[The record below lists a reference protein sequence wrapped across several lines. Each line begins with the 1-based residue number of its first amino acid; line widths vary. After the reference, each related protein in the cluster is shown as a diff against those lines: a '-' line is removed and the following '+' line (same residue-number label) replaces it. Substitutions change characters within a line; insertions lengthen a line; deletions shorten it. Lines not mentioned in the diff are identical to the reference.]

1 MRNKI
6 VDAAEAVAIIR
17 SGDTVASSGFVGVGT
32 PDEII
37 KALERRFVQTGEPR
51 DLSLVFAAAPGDG
64 ADRGLNRLAH
74 PGLIKRL
81 VGGHFGLVPKLAR
94 MAVDNHV
101 EAYNLPLGCVSHLF
115 REIAGRKAGLLSKV
129 GLGTFVDPANGG
141 GKLNARTTEEL
152 VRLIEIDG
160 EPWLFYKAFPINVAI
175 IRGTTADHNGNISM
189 EKEALTLDNLAL
201 ATAAKNCKGFVIAQV
216 ERIAASGSLNPR
228 HVKIP
233 SVLIDCVV
241 VAQPE
246 NHVQTYATGYNGA
259 FSGELRAPA
268 DRNVP
273 MPLDNRKIIARRCAL
288 ELPMGGVVNLGI
300 GMPEGVA
307 SVAAEEKLF
316 DFVTLTAEP
325 GIIGGIPQG
334 GLDFGA
340 AINAEVDYRS
350 EPDVWNCKG
359 FVIAQVERVAASG
372 SLNPRHVKI
381 PSVLIDCVVV
391 AQPENHVQTY
401 ATGYNGAFSGELR
414 APADRNVPMPLDNRK
429 IIARRCALELPMGGV
444 VNLGIGMPEGVASVA
459 AEEKLFDFV
468 TLTAEPGIIG
478 GIPQG
483 GLDFGAAINAE
494 SIIDQNQMFDFY
506 DGGGLDLACL
516 GMAQVNASG
525 DVNVSLFN
533 GRLAGAGGFI
543 NISQN
548 ARELIFAGTFTTG
561 GLKTAIVDGQLKI
574 LTEGK
579 SPKFVEK
586 IDQITFSG
594 RLAAKNGQPVLYVT
608 ERCVFKLT
616 PAGLELIEI
625 APGIDIERDI
635 LALMGFRPI
644 IRSPKAMDASLFNE
658 ALMKLD
664 DRLLNRPLI
673 GPTGVRRQAQ
683 HVISRS
689 RWLSG
694 SQSFRCGCDTRRR
707 VLRSLHKWVIGF
719 LRSSTMTHR
728 TLRQTW
734 LTNGFPWPPTSS
746 EHVMITFHATPP
758 AHSCG

>member
-1 MRNKI
+1 
-6 VDAAEAVAIIR
+6 
-17 SGDTVASSGFVGVGT
+17 
-32 PDEII
+32 
-37 KALERRFVQTGEPR
+37 
-51 DLSLVFAAAPGDG
+51 
-64 ADRGLNRLAH
+64 
-74 PGLIKRL
+74 
-81 VGGHFGLVPKLAR
+81 

-129 GLGTFVDPANGG
+129 GLGTFVDPVNGG

-259 FSGELRAPA
+259 FSGELRAPD

-273 MPLDNRKIIARRCAL
+273 MPLDCRKIIARRCAL

-300 GMPEGVA
+300 GMPEG
-307 SVAAEEKLF
+307 
-316 DFVTLTAEP
+316 
-325 GIIGGIPQG
+325 I
-334 GLDFGA
+334 
-340 AINAEVDYRS
+340 
-350 EPDVWNCKG
+350 
-359 FVIAQVERVAASG
+359 
-372 SLNPRHVKI
+372 
-381 PSVLIDCVVV
+381 
-391 AQPENHVQTY
+391 
-401 ATGYNGAFSGELR
+401 
-414 APADRNVPMPLDNRK
+414 
-429 IIARRCALELPMGGV
+429 
-444 VNLGIGMPEGVASVA
+444 ASVA

-516 GMAQVNASG
+516 GMAQVDGRG

-548 ARELIFAGTFTTG
+548 ARRLIFAGTFTAG
-561 GLKTAIVDGQLKI
+561 GFNAAVVDGELKI
-574 LTEGK
+574 LSEGK
-579 SPKFVEK
+579 SSKFIGKV
-586 IDQITFSG
+586 DQITFSG
-594 RLAAKNGQPVLYVT
+594 RLAATNKQPVLYVT
-608 ERCVFKLT
+608 ERCVFRLV
-616 PAGLELIEI
+616 AEGLELIEV
-625 APGIDIERDI
+625 APGIDIDLDI

-644 IRSPKAMDASLFNE
+644 VRSPTTMDASLFSE
-658 ALMKLD
+658 ALMRLD
-664 DRLLNRPLI
+664 DRLLNRPLAERLSYDAERNTLFLGLDGYRVHTEADVEAI
-673 GPTGVRRQAQ
+673 RAAVLEIFHRAGRRFMAVINYDSSDIASHMADKWFSMAADVERTCYL
-683 HVISRS
+683 HVSRYTTSAFMRLKLGDALS
-689 RWLSG
+689 RRDVAPHIFETSA
-694 SQSFRCGCDTRRR
+694 DA
-707 VLRSLHKWVIGF
+707 
-719 LRSSTMTHR
+719 HR
-728 TLRQTW
+728 
-734 LTNGFPWPPTSS
+734 FVV
-746 EHVMITFHATPP
+746 E
-758 AHSCG
+758 

>member
-1 MRNKI
+1 MRNKV

-17 SGDTVASSGFVGVGT
+17 SRDTVASSGFVGVGT

-51 DLSLVFAAAPGDG
+51 DLALVFAAAPGDG
-64 ADRGLNRLAH
+64 LDRGLNRLAH

-152 VRLIEIDG
+152 VRLMEIDG
-160 EPWLFYKAFPINVAI
+160 EQWLFYKAFPINVAI
-175 IRGTTADHNGNISM
+175 IRGTTADRNGNISM

-246 NHVQTYATGYNGA
+246 NHVQTYATSYNGA

-268 DRNVP
+268 DRKVP
-273 MPLDNRKIIARRCAL
+273 LPLDNRKIIARRCAL

-316 DFVTLTAEP
+316 DF
-325 GIIGGIPQG
+325 
-334 GLDFGA
+334 
-340 AINAEVDYRS
+340 
-350 EPDVWNCKG
+350 
-359 FVIAQVERVAASG
+359 
-372 SLNPRHVKI
+372 
-381 PSVLIDCVVV
+381 
-391 AQPENHVQTY
+391 
-401 ATGYNGAFSGELR
+401 
-414 APADRNVPMPLDNRK
+414 
-429 IIARRCALELPMGGV
+429 
-444 VNLGIGMPEGVASVA
+444 
-459 AEEKLFDFV
+459 
-468 TLTAEPGIIG
+468 
-478 GIPQG
+478 
-483 GLDFGAAINAE
+483 
-494 SIIDQNQMFDFY
+494 Y

-516 GMAQVNASG
+516 GMAQVNANG

-561 GLKTAIVDGQLKI
+561 GLKTTVADGRLKI
-574 LTEGK
+574 LSEGK
-579 SPKFVEK
+579 SSKFVDK

-594 RLAAKNGQPVLYVT
+594 RLAANNRQPVLYVT
-608 ERCVFKLT
+608 ERCVFRLV
-616 PAGLELIEI
+616 PEGLELIEI

-644 IRSPKAMDASLFNE
+644 VRSPNAMDASLFNE
-658 ALMKLD
+658 ALMQLD
-664 DRLLNRPLI
+664 DRLL
-673 GPTGVRRQAQ
+673 
-683 HVISRS
+683 
-689 RWLSG
+689 
-694 SQSFRCGCDTRRR
+694 
-707 VLRSLHKWVIGF
+707 
-719 LRSSTMTHR
+719 
-728 TLRQTW
+728 
-734 LTNGFPWPPTSS
+734 
-746 EHVMITFHATPP
+746 
-758 AHSCG
+758 

>member
-37 KALERRFVQTGEPR
+37 KALERRCIQTGEPR

-160 EPWLFYKAFPINVAI
+160 EQWLFYKAFPINVAI
-175 IRGTTADHNGNISM
+175 IRGTTADHKGNISM

-201 ATAAKNCKGFVIAQV
+201 ATAAKNCKGFVMARV
-216 ERIAASGSLNPR
+216 ERIAASGWLNRR
-228 HVKIP
+228 HVKI
-233 SVLIDCVV
+233 
-241 VAQPE
+241 
-246 NHVQTYATGYNGA
+246 
-259 FSGELRAPA
+259 
-268 DRNVP
+268 
-273 MPLDNRKIIARRCAL
+273 RR
-288 ELPMGGVVNLGI
+288 V
-300 GMPEGVA
+300 
-307 SVAAEEKLF
+307 
-316 DFVTLTAEP
+316 
-325 GIIGGIPQG
+325 
-334 GLDFGA
+334 
-340 AINAEVDYRS
+340 
-350 EPDVWNCKG
+350 
-359 FVIAQVERVAASG
+359 
-372 SLNPRHVKI
+372 
-381 PSVLIDCVVV
+381 
-391 AQPENHVQTY
+391 
-401 ATGYNGAFSGELR
+401 
-414 APADRNVPMPLDNRK
+414 
-429 IIARRCALELPMGGV
+429 
-444 VNLGIGMPEGVASVA
+444 
-459 AEEKLFDFV
+459 LFDFV

-516 GMAQVNASG
+516 GMAQVNGRG
-525 DVNVSLFN
+525 DVNISLFN

-548 ARELIFAGTFTTG
+548 ARRLIFAGTFTTG
-561 GLKTAIVDGQLKI
+561 GLKTSVVDGQLEI
-574 LTEGK
+574 LSEGT
-579 SPKFVEK
+579 SSKFIEK
-586 IDQITFSG
+586 VDQITFSG
-594 RLAAKNGQPVLYVT
+594 SLAATNRQPVLYVT
-608 ERCVFKLT
+608 ERCVFRLV
-616 PAGLELIEI
+616 PEGLELIEI
-625 APGIDIERDI
+625 APGIDMEKDI

-644 IRSPKAMDASLFNE
+644 IRTPKAMDSALFHQ
-658 ALMKLD
+658 ALMVLD
-664 DRLLNRPLI
+664 DLLLNRPLAERLSYDADRNTLFL
-673 GPTGVRRQAQ
+673 GLDGYRVHSEADVR
-683 HVISRS
+683 
-689 RWLSG
+689 
-694 SQSFRCGCDTRRR
+694 
-707 VLRSLHKWVIGF
+707 
-719 LRSSTMTHR
+719 
-728 TLRQTW
+728 
-734 LTNGFPWPPTSS
+734 
-746 EHVMITFHATPP
+746 
-758 AHSCG
+758 

>member
-64 ADRGLNRLAH
+64 GDRGLNRLAH

-273 MPLDNRKIIARRCAL
+273 MALDNRKIIARRCAL

-300 GMPEGVA
+300 GMPEG
-307 SVAAEEKLF
+307 
-316 DFVTLTAEP
+316 
-325 GIIGGIPQG
+325 I
-334 GLDFGA
+334 
-340 AINAEVDYRS
+340 
-350 EPDVWNCKG
+350 
-359 FVIAQVERVAASG
+359 
-372 SLNPRHVKI
+372 
-381 PSVLIDCVVV
+381 
-391 AQPENHVQTY
+391 
-401 ATGYNGAFSGELR
+401 
-414 APADRNVPMPLDNRK
+414 
-429 IIARRCALELPMGGV
+429 
-444 VNLGIGMPEGVASVA
+444 ASVA

-516 GMAQVNASG
+516 GMAQVNGRG

-548 ARELIFAGTFTTG
+548 ARRLIFAGTFTTG
-561 GLKTAIVDGQLKI
+561 GLKTSVVDGQLKI
-574 LTEGK
+574 LSEGK
-579 SPKFVEK
+579 SSKFIDKV
-586 IDQITFSG
+586 DQITFSG
-594 RLAAKNGQPVLYVT
+594 KLAATNKQPVLYVT
-608 ERCVFKLT
+608 ERCVFRLT
-616 PAGLELIEI
+616 PEGLELIEI
-625 APGIDIERDI
+625 APGIDMERDI

-644 IRSPKAMDASLFNE
+644 IRSPKAMDASLFSE
-658 ALMKLD
+658 ALMQLD
-664 DRLLNRPLI
+664 DRLLNRPLAERLSYDADRNTLFLGLDGYRVHTDADVEAI
-673 GPTGVRRQAQ
+673 RAAILEVFHRVGHRFSA
-683 HVISRS
+683 VINYDSSDIASRH
-689 RWLSG
+689 G
-694 SQSFRCGCDTRRR
+694 GQMVFDGRRR
-707 VLRSLHKWVIGF
+707 RANLLRPCLALHHQRIHAPEARRRPVSPRRRSAYFRNVGRRPPVCRIG
-719 LRSSTMTHR
+719 RWS
-728 TLRQTW
+728 
-734 LTNGFPWPPTSS
+734 
-746 EHVMITFHATPP
+746 
-758 AHSCG
+758 